1 MVTAVARAVAHV
13 RDAAQ
18 ARPHGDQGHRL
29 SRMSQSPDQ
38 RRKNLRLG
46 LTLLT
51 VALVFGLGF
60 FAKAMLF
67 GL

>member
-1 MVTAVARAVAHV
+1 M
-13 RDAAQ
+13 AQ
-18 ARPHGDQGHRL
+18 TPE
-29 SRMSQSPDQ
+29 Q

-46 LTLLT
+46 AALFS

-60 FAKAMLF
+60 FAKALLF

>member
-1 MVTAVARAVAHV
+1 MA
-13 RDAAQ
+13 
-18 ARPHGDQGHRL
+18 L
-29 SRMSQSPDQ
+29 SPDQ
-38 RRKNLRLG
+38 RRKNVRLG
-46 LTLLT
+46 LTLMT

>member
-1 MVTAVARAVAHV
+1 MAQTAE
-13 RDAAQ
+13 
-18 ARPHGDQGHRL
+18 
-29 SRMSQSPDQ
+29 Q

-46 LTLLT
+46 IALFT

>member
-1 MVTAVARAVAHV
+1 MALT
-13 RDAAQ
+13 
-18 ARPHGDQGHRL
+18 
-29 SRMSQSPDQ
+29 SEQ

-46 LTLLT
+46 VALLS

-60 FAKAMLF
+60 VAKALLF

>member
-1 MVTAVARAVAHV
+1 MRV
-13 RDAAQ
+13 
-18 ARPHGDQGHRL
+18 P
-29 SRMSQSPDQ
+29 MSQTPEQ

-46 LTLLT
+46 ITLFS

-60 FAKAMLF
+60 LAKAMLF

>member
-1 MVTAVARAVAHV
+1 M
-13 RDAAQ
+13 AQ
-18 ARPHGDQGHRL
+18 TPE
-29 SRMSQSPDQ
+29 Q

-46 LTLLT
+46 IALFT
-51 VALVFGLGF
+51 VALMFCLGF

>member
-1 MVTAVARAVAHV
+1 
-13 RDAAQ
+13 
-18 ARPHGDQGHRL
+18 
-29 SRMSQSPDQ
+29 MSQSTEQ

-46 LTLLT
+46 IALFT

>member
-1 MVTAVARAVAHV
+1 MAPT
-13 RDAAQ
+13 
-18 ARPHGDQGHRL
+18 PE
-29 SRMSQSPDQ
+29 Q

-46 LTLLT
+46 LALLT

-60 FAKAMLF
+60 FAKALLF

>member
-1 MVTAVARAVAHV
+1 MNPAGKARM
-13 RDAAQ
+13 AQ
-18 ARPHGDQGHRL
+18 TPE
-29 SRMSQSPDQ
+29 Q

-46 LTLLT
+46 LALFT

-60 FAKAMLF
+60 FAKALWF

>member
-1 MVTAVARAVAHV
+1 
-13 RDAAQ
+13 
-18 ARPHGDQGHRL
+18 
-29 SRMSQSPDQ
+29 MSLNPEQ

-46 LTLLT
+46 VALLS

-60 FAKAMLF
+60 VAKALMF

>member
-1 MVTAVARAVAHV
+1 LKPGTQ
-13 RDAAQ
+13 AAM
-18 ARPHGDQGHRL
+18 ASTPE
-29 SRMSQSPDQ
+29 Q
-38 RRKNLRLG
+38 RRKNRRLG

-60 FAKAMLF
+60 FARAMLF

>member
-1 MVTAVARAVAHV
+1 MALT
-13 RDAAQ
+13 
-18 ARPHGDQGHRL
+18 PE
-29 SRMSQSPDQ
+29 Q

-51 VALVFGLGF
+51 VALVFGIGF
-60 FAKAMLF
+60 FVKAMMF

>member
-1 MVTAVARAVAHV
+1 
-13 RDAAQ
+13 
-18 ARPHGDQGHRL
+18 
-29 SRMSQSPDQ
+29 MSLTPEQ

-46 LTLLT
+46 VTLFT

-60 FAKAMLF
+60 FARALWF

>member
-1 MVTAVARAVAHV
+1 LKP
-13 RDAAQ
+13 AQ
-18 ARPHGDQGHRL
+18 AAMALTPE
-29 SRMSQSPDQ
+29 Q

-46 LTLLT
+46 IALFT

>member
-1 MVTAVARAVAHV
+1 M
-13 RDAAQ
+13 AQ
-18 ARPHGDQGHRL
+18 TPE
-29 SRMSQSPDQ
+29 Q

-46 LTLLT
+46 MTLLT

-60 FAKAMLF
+60 FAKAMMF

>member
-1 MVTAVARAVAHV
+1 MT
-13 RDAAQ
+13 
-18 ARPHGDQGHRL
+18 PT
-29 SRMSQSPDQ
+29 PEQ

-46 LTLLT
+46 LALMT

-60 FAKAMLF
+60 VAKALLF